1 MSLCQW
7 LEVGEDT
14 MEERVAQKYIHNGS
28 EINRVT
34 WKNSQISSTTP
45 TRRTRHL
52 RQYKKYQVS
61 SIKLF
66 IKHKFTCIY
75 NKDPGP
81 DTCGEGLDCFLIN
94 LSIQRSFS
102 KFLVCVTYCIKW
114 SLRINLWGRVFSL
127 PSWR

>member
-1 MSLCQW
+1 
-7 LEVGEDT
+7 
-14 MEERVAQKYIHNGS
+14 MEERVARKYIHNGS

-75 NKDPGP
+75 NKNPGP

-94 LSIQRSFS
+94 LSIQRSYVS
-102 KFLVCVTYCIKW
+102 HTVLNGHCE
-114 SLRINLWGRVFSL
+114 
-127 PSWR
+127 